1 MEVIKHIYNLRRN
14 FVIIG
19 LTGRTGSGCSMLS
32 TWMSYDRDTYKRELL
47 DLMPKIKEPYNNNHR
62 KVQVVTKFIRE
73 KWTPFTVIK
82 GSDIIVYFALLKKYT
97 EFQTTITRVNAI
109 EKLASSDESKLVE
122 QLSSLQ
128 SGFNELHKEAIIVE
142 KVLEETEKPTI
153 EQLMQ
158 CMDFLQKR
166 IPPFR
171 MELQSKLGNQYISI
185 FQQLGNNI
193 RRYNSIMI
201 GPESEHA
208 PSCLA
213 RKIKQFIKAQ
223 HRINKKDDKP
233 TYIVIDALRNPYEI
247 LYFRERYAS
256 FYVMSMNTTDEVR
269 CFNLRSKGYT
279 NELIEA
285 IDNQE
290 KEKKD
295 IDCRFL
301 EQDID
306 KCIELSDIH
315 LAWEKSFGKEKMG
328 QELPFENEKYLTEG
342 QIDLLKQLSTYVA
355 LIMHPGLVPPTPHER
370 VMQVA
375 YTAKLNSGCLSRQV
389 GAVVTNANFTI
400 KSIGW
405 NTVPYGQT
413 PCSLR
418 CLSDL
423 YHNEDTIAYSEYE
436 RKEPF
441 LAVIKR
447 LFETY
452 QEQEADTKLHGLRIP
467 YCFKDIHT
475 SSDEEQSHN
484 QVHTRSL
491 HAEENAFLQLAKY
504 GSIGIIGG
512 YLYTTA
518 SCCEL
523 CAKKAYQLGIKK
535 IFYIDAY
542 PGITKDHILASGN
555 PDDRPEMTLF
565 RGAVGRAYISL
576 FNPYVPLKDE
586 IKVRTGVNVKHIVQS
601 EKSDKNGTGRVK
613 KHKGR

>member
-1 MEVIKHIYNLRRN
+1 MEVIEQIYKLRRN

-19 LTGRTGSGCSMLS
+19 LTGRTGSGCSML
-32 TWMSYDRDTYKRELL
+32 TEWMRKDRLTYCADLL
-47 DLMPKIKEPYNNNHR
+47 DLIPKKEEPFDNVQR
-62 KVQVVTKFIRE
+62 KYRVVDSFLRKN
-73 KWTPFTVIK
+73 WTPFMVIK
-82 GSDIIVYFALLKKYT
+82 ASDVIVYYALLLDSYSA
-97 EFQTTITRVNAI
+97 FQTAITRVGMI
-109 EKLASSDESKLVE
+109 EKSGSEAETGIVES
-122 QLSSLQ
+122 LSSLQ
-128 SGFNELHKEAIIVE
+128 KEFSRLHKLAKKCDAI
-142 KVLEETEKPTI
+142 LESDKTQTKQ
-153 EQLMQ
+153 QLQ
-158 CMDFLQKR
+158 NCIDFLL
-166 IPPFR
+166 IEVPPFR
-171 MELQSKLGNQYISI
+171 DKLRDILKDKYIAT
-185 FQQLGNNI
+185 FQQWGNNI
-193 RRYNSIMI
+193 RKYNSVLDTT
-201 GPESEHA
+201 ESKHTPA
-208 PSCLA
+208 CLA

-223 HRINKKDDKP
+223 HRINKEDDKP
-233 TYIVIDALRNPYEI
+233 TYVVIDALRNPYEI

-269 CFNLRSKGYT
+269 HINLKSKGYIDA
-279 NELIEA
+279 LIEA
-285 IDNQE
+285 IDKQE

-295 IDCRFL
+295 IVQRFS

-315 LAWEKSFGKEKMG
+315 LAWEKSFEQEKMG
-328 QELPFENEKYLTEG
+328 QELPFGDIKYLTEG
-342 QIDLLKQLSTYVA
+342 QVDLLKQLSTYIA

-370 VMQVA
+370 AMQVA

-389 GAVVTNANFTI
+389 GAVVTNTDFSV

-405 NTVPYGQT
+405 NTVPQGQT

-418 CLSDL
+418 CLMDL
-423 YHNEDTIAYSEYE
+423 CGEEDTMAYSDYE

-441 LAVIKR
+441 SAVTSR
-447 LFETY
+447 LLGAY
-452 QEQEADTKLHGLRIP
+452 KGKEAEKKLNGLRIP
-467 YCFKDIHT
+467 YCFKDVHT

-504 GSIGIIGG
+504 GSIGIAGG

-555 PDDRPEMTLF
+555 PDYRPDMTLF

-586 IKVRTGVNVKHIVQS
+586 IKVRTGVNVKAISQP
-601 EKSDKNGTGRVK
+601 EKSDKA
-613 KHKGR
+613 